1 MKCPYCTSV
10 DSKVVDKRE
19 TGEEDIT
26 RRRRECLTCSKRFTT
41 YERVELIDL
50 AILKK
55 DGRKEEFDRNKVI
68 SGLKKACEKRNVS
81 NERIE
86 QIADE
91 IESKI
96 KALETTEVDSKVI
109 GELVMKYL
117 RKLDKVAYIRFA
129 SVYRDFAD
137 VEEFKTELEKLMKK

>member
-26 RRRRECLTCSKRFTT
+26 RRRRECLACSKRFTT

-50 AILKK
+50 VILKK